1 MSLRKL
7 VWFAVCLMSV
17 VAVSNWVVAQQIP
30 VDRSWWPG
38 GAAPRR
44 PDPGLKDL
52 LYVVASGGN
61 TPNMSHGGIGILV
74 FDQRRAGRWIR
85 TTFNW
90 WPLKRIEL
98 PKDDT
103 PAWQRYGRVRID
115 GIAINAP
122 TARLYIGSSRSTH
135 AYDLVTEK
143 HLWTSPYGGRIAVTP
158 DGSKI
163 YAPHSHV
170 DSSWAVIDA
179 KTGELITMVKTKSA
193 GPHNTVASVDGTF
206 VVMSGARSNILSVV
220 DTATDKVIQEITAG
234 ATMRVH
240 TLNGA
245 GTRSYLTMVDLLGF
259 EIADVKTG
267 KVLHRVGVP
276 GYASSRERQTSHGT
290 ASHGIALSPD
300 ETEVWI
306 PDSVNGGLLHVF
318 DNTVMP
324 PKYKQSIK
332 LRHEDVGWITWS
344 LDGTLVYASTGDI
357 IDAATKK
364 VVGGL
369 IDEYDRDVLSEAM
382 VDVRFSMTSRSEGK
396 PILAGDSFAR
406 GQVRAAN

>member
-1 MSLRKL
+1 MSRRKL

-74 FDQRRAGRWIR
+74 FD
-85 TTFNW
+85 TFNW
-90 WPLKRIEL
+90 WPVKRIEL

-103 PAWQRYGRVRID
+103 AAWQGYGRVRVD
-115 GIAINAP
+115 GIAANAP
-122 TARLYIGSSRSTH
+122 TARLYIGSNRSTH

-179 KTGELITMVKTKSA
+179 KTGELITMIKTK
-193 GPHNTVASVDGTF
+193 GVGQHNTVMSVDGTK
-206 VVMSGARSNILSVV
+206 VIMSGHSSNILSVV
-220 DTATDKVIQEITAG
+220 DTATDKIIQEIVAG
-234 ATMRVH
+234 AHMRVH

-245 GTRSYLTMVDLLGF
+245 GTLSYLTMVDLLGF

-267 KVLHRVGVP
+267 KVLHRVEVP
-276 GYASSRERQTSHGT
+276 GYASSRARVRSHAT

-306 PDSVNGGLLHVF
+306 PDSVNDGGLLHVF
-318 DNTVMP
+318 DSTVMP

-332 LRHEDVGWITWS
+332 LRNEDVGWITWS

-369 IDEYDRDVLSEAM
+369 IDEYGREVFSEAM